1 MLKLVMLKS
10 EEDHRANIMCY
21 CHAILVVWVFL
32 CVSCDLKVSEVS
44 IKKEDAFNFIYVLK

>member
-1 MLKLVMLKS
+1 MLKLVMLKR

-21 CHAILVVWVFL
+21 CHATLVVWVFV